1 MHHEA
6 DSPYR
11 NTSPKVPKDQQPI
24 PVFIINNTIEN
35 NHDFAI
41 NAQHFREINTIPN
54 SINSITLE
62 TQRPKKENMEIRK
75 KQLGANQ

>member
-41 NAQHFREINTIPN
+41 NAQHLEKTQTDPNILQTRE
-54 SINSITLE
+54 L
-62 TQRPKKENMEIRK
+62 
-75 KQLGANQ
+75 